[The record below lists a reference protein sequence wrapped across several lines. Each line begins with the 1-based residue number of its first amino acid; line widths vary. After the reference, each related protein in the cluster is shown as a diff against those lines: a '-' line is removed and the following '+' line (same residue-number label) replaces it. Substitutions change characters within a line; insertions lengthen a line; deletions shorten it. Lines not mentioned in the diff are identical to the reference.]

1 MDAERPPPHETAA
14 GAARFRSAAARVGC
28 TAAAA
33 MLLRPCV
40 ICVATGAVIAMS
52 FSLWFLIAAFT
63 EYRAPD
69 FKYASFST
77 DLSTVTTCMESINQK
92 TLEKNG
98 WHKLAE
104 DDGCDEG
111 KRDALAAALRVSVH
125 PLVHAWQ
132 SHKGRNDNVSLALG
146 FVLPSIVMP
155 PEQWAPTRNEK
166 NGGATHIRFQD
177 KSAGWDESIPQIHA
191 ERIYAALETLAGT
204 AAVPSENG
212 CRLTY
217 PTGAYDEEYAI
228 RVRAAYNS
236 SGDTQVPV
244 HDIATTCAGSNP
256 PDEQWKTTSGGVDT
270 RVIWGGLAGDYAAVD
285 ATASSGFSC
294 PGGRST
300 GGFRSAAA
308 EGDLCFSD
316 AERDLLYTH
325 CVLQFRFGSS
335 GEESAT
341 GMPDVN
347 VDPQP
352 MLDVSDWVDGAED
365 AKTDYTTRVRL
376 LLGTKFGNA
385 VAFYTVMLA
394 LCAFLLADAFVTLL
408 VEVTYPERLQAIIG
422 QTSSLDDTVFDILRL
437 RATMTLTRGQRFVLA
452 IVAAIIAS
460 FSFAAFRNDFTP
472 NTKRP
477 HCAAP
482 DAATADDDA
491 SQIGWHSVNSG
502 GWQTDAMPAYY
513 EELALIFAWA
523 VVVLLPLAELFGHYL
538 DKLLLEPLLG
548 CINSVSSNGFDTENK
563 QALDENQDVSRVSQA
578 RPVGGTVRLIAA
590 ISVLAV
596 VGTLALII
604 VEANVAGAM
613 GVSWAEGLIGLTAK
627 HVEYYD
633 SHLLFGL
640 LYRQA
645 LLTGAVAITAGWV
658 SGSAVAGFGLQGV
671 GGVTLVTIF
680 LWLLVT
686 AFGFLPLLLYRD
698 IVGEPFDQDDSFA
711 DCKKVWWDPMLNP
724 TTINGQ
730 TVYDG
735 GWREDMNGESVCVA
749 RYGGYIAGVVLLLL
763 AFLFAFLFM
772 LFVTIKRCSAPRD
785 TSGTGEVSDELKEA
799 FQTEG
804 VNVDSRSVVRVVSR
818 IRGGGSTIQAPVP
831 GAHVSLQSVRVRP
844 NAKASAARYA
854 PALRAGVASIERPA
868 CTQVLPTVA
877 SGAERHQE
885 RLAALLLGPQGQAA
899 SSVPLM
905 AVSRR

>member
-1 MDAERPPPHETAA
+1 
-14 GAARFRSAAARVGC
+14 
-28 TAAAA
+28 

-40 ICVATGAVIAMS
+40 ICTTTGAVIAMA

-69 FKYASFST
+69 FQYASFSA
-77 DLSTVTTCMESINQK
+77 DMSKVTTCMETISRK
-92 TLEKNG
+92 TLEGKG

-104 DDGCDEG
+104 EGGCDEG

-125 PLVHAWQ
+125 PLVYAWQ
-132 SHKGRNDNVSLALG
+132 KRTVRNANVSLALG
-146 FVLPSIVMP
+146 FALPSIVMP
-155 PEQWAPTRNEK
+155 PEQWSPTLNEK
-166 NGGATHIRFQD
+166 NGGAAHIRFQD
-177 KSAGWDESIPQIHA
+177 KTTGWDDAIPQIHA

-204 AAVPSENG
+204 DAVPSENG

-217 PTGAYDEEYAI
+217 PTGVYDEEYAI

-256 PDEQWKTTSGGVDT
+256 PDEEWKTSSGGVDT
-270 RVIWGGLAGDYAAVD
+270 RVVWGGLDGDYAAEGAAD
-285 ATASSGFSC
+285 C
-294 PGGRST
+294 PAGRST
-300 GGFRSAAA
+300 AGFHSVGSP
-308 EGDLCFSD
+308 GDLCFSE

-335 GEESAT
+335 GEESNT

-352 MLDVSDWVDGAED
+352 MLDVSDWVEGAED

-376 LLGTKFGNA
+376 QLGTKFGNA

-408 VEVTYPERLQAIIG
+408 IEVTYPERLQAIIG
-422 QTSSLDDTVFDILRL
+422 QTSSVDDTVFDILRL
-437 RATMTLTRGQRFVLA
+437 RATMALTRGERFVLA
-452 IVAAIIAS
+452 IVGVIIAS
-460 FSFAAFRNDFTP
+460 VSFAAFRNDFTP
-472 NTKRP
+472 DTKRP
-477 HCAAP
+477 YCAAP

-491 SQIGWHSVNSG
+491 NQIGWHSVNSG

-523 VVVLLPLAELFGHYL
+523 VVLLLPLAEFYGYIL
-538 DKLLLEPLLG
+538 DKLICEPLIDS
-548 CINSVSSNGFDTENK
+548 INNVVSTQSDAQDR
-563 QALDENQDVSRVSQA
+563 QALDDRDDVNKVSKA
-578 RPVGGTVRLIAA
+578 RPVSGTVKLIAF
-590 ISVLAV
+590 ISLLAV
-596 VGTLALII
+596 VGTIVII
-604 VEANVAGAM
+604 VVEANVAAAM
-613 GVSWAEGLIGLTAK
+613 GVSWAEGLIGREAY
-627 HVEYYD
+627 HREYYD

-645 LLTGAVAITAGWV
+645 LLTGAVAITAGWAT
-658 SGSAVAGFGLQGV
+658 GSAVAGFGLQGV
-671 GGVTLVTIF
+671 GGVTFITIVM
-680 LWLLVT
+680 WLLVT

-711 DCKKVWWDPMLNP
+711 DCKKVWWDASLNP
-724 TTINGQ
+724 TTIDGQ
-730 TVYDG
+730 VTYEG
-735 GWREDMNGESVCVA
+735 GWHKDMNGESVCGA
-749 RYGGYIAGVVLLLL
+749 RYGGYIAGLVLLLV
-763 AFLFAFLFM
+763 AFLFSILFM
-772 LFVTIKRCSAPRD
+772 LYVTIKRCSKKSN
-785 TSGTGEVSDELKEA
+785 TNETGEIQDELKEA
-799 FQTEG
+799 FRTEG
-804 VNVDSRSVVRVVSR
+804 VNVDSRNVVRFVDR
-818 IRGGGSTIQAPVP
+818 IKGGGATIAARVP
-831 GAHVSLQSVRVRP
+831 GAHASLQSVRVRP

-854 PALRAGVASIERPA
+854 PAPRAGVASIGRPA

-885 RLAALLLGPQGQAA
+885 RLAALLLSPQGQAA
-899 SSVPLM
+899 TSVPLM